1 MEDHTPPPRR
11 SYTERLG
18 ESVGILTR
26 HGGVLRILAALA
38 GFILLFLAADRSGDI
53 GRYGDRDA
61 ADNARGIAALG
72 LAIGA
77 GLCFL
82 GATRR

>member
-1 MEDHTPPPRR
+1 VEDHTPPPRR
-11 SYTERLG
+11 SRTERLG

-26 HGGVLRILAALA
+26 RGVLRILAALA

-53 GRYGDRDA
+53 GRYGGRDA